1 MKSFTSPTQI
11 GTLQLTEKGLGMYNP
26 DAAERLFEP
35 EALQTTPVMDV
46 AIRTSRFVHKFLGTS
61 SCELDHALGTVTMH
75 VRECLHL
82 MRTSDTAHQSYDN
95 DVGQSARQQSHADH
109 TGRDPRT
116 AHDGHGQ
123 SMAAT
128 NVRNGCKRG
137 TGCHCEDSCKLST
150 CSKFEAYLAWNLLTG
165 VDAPY
170 NQMRTSA
177 LVTSRDT
184 GETQACLQTG
194 CLIETHRFD
203 IMPPKLALN
212 SDVYHVCKIACLE
225 CLIFHSVFV
234 KDSKKMPDD
243 DGAQWIW
250 ELRFL

>member
-1 MKSFTSPTQI
+1 MLSYASSTQSKNDNHNQRKKQPKMKLRTSTC
-11 GTLQLTEKGLGMYNP
+11 LTRLTTTALRLGSHLTRGSCLAHSANKRN
-26 DAAERLFEP
+26 AQNVSSC
-35 EALQTTPVMDV
+35 ALLDLCKTKC
-46 AIRTSRFVHKFLGTS
+46 ARTSRFVHKFLGTS

-184 GETQACLQTG
+184 GETQDKECWSTKPCELFAIWC
-194 CLIETHRFD
+194 
-203 IMPPKLALN
+203 KLKRRA
-212 SDVYHVCKIACLE
+212 YKPA
-225 CLIFHSVFV
+225 
-234 KDSKKMPDD
+234 
-243 DGAQWIW
+243 A
-250 ELRFL
+250 